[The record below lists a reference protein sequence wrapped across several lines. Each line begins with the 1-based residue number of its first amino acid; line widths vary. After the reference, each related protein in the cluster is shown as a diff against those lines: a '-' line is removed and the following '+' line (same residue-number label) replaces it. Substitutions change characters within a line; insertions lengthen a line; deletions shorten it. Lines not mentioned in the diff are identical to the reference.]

1 MAHHLR
7 GGAVPVIVYEGPSAM
22 DGKPI
27 VCILTG
33 FTGTK
38 NPKTGQMV
46 QSWILRQDID
56 PISATRNGEDSSIC
70 GDCVHRRDLT
80 TGKRSCY
87 VNLLGPNGVYK
98 AWRRGNYQARGR
110 CDARRLQGRSLRVGS
125 YGDPAMLP
133 LEIWRDLCDNAK
145 QWTGYTHQWQWCD
158 PGFADICMASV
169 ETDAE
174 QEQAEALGYRCFRVN
189 KSVALQKRGLIVCP
203 ASDEGGKRTTCDQC
217 HLCQGNMSERSVR
230 VPHVQITVHGV
241 GASKFR
247 EDSTSATQPLVAS
260 LAQT

>member
-1 MAHHLR
+1 
-7 GGAVPVIVYEGPSAM
+7 VIVYEGPSAI

-33 FTGTK
+33 FAGTS
-38 NPKTGQMV
+38 NPKTGQMI

-98 AWRRGNYQARGR
+98 AYKRGR
-110 CDARRLQGRSLRVGS
+110 YKKNLSLALRRLRGRPLRLGS

-133 LEIWRDLCDNAK
+133 LDLWKRLCDNAK
-145 QWTGYTHQWQWCD
+145 QWTGYTHQWKWCNPD
-158 PGFADICMASV
+158 FSQYCMASV
-169 ETDAE
+169 ESDMEQAE
-174 QEQAEALGYRCFRVN
+174 AEALGYRCFRVTH
-189 KSVALQKRGLIVCP
+189 SGDPQIRGQIVCP

-241 GASKFR
+241 GASAFNKR
-247 EDSTSATQPLVAS
+247 GGS
-260 LAQT
+260 LKNHVSL

>member
-1 MAHHLR
+1 M
-7 GGAVPVIVYEGPSAM
+7 IVYEGPSAI

-38 NPKTGQMV
+38 NPKTGQMI

-98 AWRRGNYQARGR
+98 AYKKGKYKKDLRLIKKGR
-110 CDARRLQGRSLRVGS
+110 LAIAVPQIKGRSLRLGS

-133 LEIWRDLCDNAK
+133 LDLWRRLCDNAK
-145 QWTGYTHQWQWCD
+145 QWTGYTHQWKWCD
-158 PGFADICMASV
+158 PGFADLCMASV
-169 ETDAE
+169 ESDE
-174 QEQAEALGYRCFRVN
+174 EQAIAESLGYRCFRVN
-189 KSVALQKRGLIVCP
+189 KSGTSQNDSIICP

-217 HLCQGNMSERSVR
+217 HLCQGNMSERSAR
-230 VPHVQITVHGV
+230 IPHVQITVHGV
-241 GASKFR
+241 GASAFQGG
-247 EDSTSATQPLVAS
+247 EPLSQAHSV
-260 LAQT
+260 